1 MGVKI
6 RKEDSAR
13 IHGDHLRYKG
23 RRSVFPPLYLSSPH
37 VPAPSAV
44 LHHIHTHTSESPTYI
59 CTHVPHSWVYIRSA
73 RYIEINIYI
82 QVHTHVYVYVYCK
95 HVYCI
100 VLNPLTYS
108 GLSLRE
114 IENFP
119 RKALVKFSIFPTCNA
134 SSKKPYTLIV
144 LPVSFR
150 VAFRRHSN
158 YDCFFL
164 SRLNCYFDAGLCVI
178 LHNARYKML

>member
-23 RRSVFPPLYLSSPH
+23 RRSVFPPLYLSPPH
-37 VPAPSAV
+37 VPSSAV
-44 LHHIHTHTSESPTYI
+44 LYTYMSM
-59 CTHVPHSWVYIRSA
+59 CRSNVYTHVSCSWIYISST
-73 RYIEINIYI
+73 RYIEINVYMYRC
-82 QVHTHVYVYVYCK
+82 TTRVYVYVCHK

-114 IENFP
+114 TENFP
-119 RKALVKFSIFPTCNA
+119 RRALVKFSISLTRNA
-134 SSKKPYTLIV
+134 KSVLRNLHLELRSSRFFRSPLLDDALIT
-144 LPVSFR
+144 FR
-150 VAFRRHSN
+150 F
-158 YDCFFL
+158 
-164 SRLNCYFDAGLCVI
+164 SRNRV
-178 LHNARYKML
+178 

>member
-23 RRSVFPPLYLSSPH
+23 RRSVFPPLYLSPLRVPVLRRSIYTFMSMCRFNVH
-37 VPAPSAV
+37 VYTHIQLLDLYK
-44 LHHIHTHTSESPTYI
+44 LHTLYRDKRIYTGAQR
-59 CTHVPHSWVYIRSA
+59 VYI
-73 RYIEINIYI
+73 
-82 QVHTHVYVYVYCK
+82 YVYHK

-114 IENFP
+114 TENFP
-119 RKALVKFSIFPTCNA
+119 RRALVKFSISLA
-134 SSKKPYTLIV
+134 
-144 LPVSFR
+144 
-150 VAFRRHSN
+150 
-158 YDCFFL
+158 
-164 SRLNCYFDAGLCVI
+164 
-178 LHNARYKML
+178 

>member
-23 RRSVFPPLYLSSPH
+23 RRSVFPPLYLSPPR
-37 VPAPSAV
+37 VPSFSARPPPFYIYV
-44 LHHIHTHTSESPTYI
+44 YVDVQVQRICVCTLLLDLYKLHMLYRDKR
-59 CTHVPHSWVYIRSA
+59 VYI
-73 RYIEINIYI
+73 YIYRC
-82 QVHTHVYVYVYCK
+82 TTRVYVYVYHK

-114 IENFP
+114 TENFP
-119 RKALVKFSIFPTCNA
+119 RRALVKFSISLTRNA
-134 SSKKPYTLIV
+134 KSALWNLHLELRSSRFFRAPHLDDALII
-144 LPVSFR
+144 FR
-150 VAFRRHSN
+150 F
-158 YDCFFL
+158 
-164 SRLNCYFDAGLCVI
+164 SRDRV
-178 LHNARYKML
+178 